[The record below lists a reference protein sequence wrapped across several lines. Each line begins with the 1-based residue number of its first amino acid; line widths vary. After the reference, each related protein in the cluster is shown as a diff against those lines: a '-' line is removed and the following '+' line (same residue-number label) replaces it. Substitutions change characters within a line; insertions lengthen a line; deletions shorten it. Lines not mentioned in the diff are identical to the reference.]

1 MPRAVSTTSSS
12 RIGLDFTAEVRRLC
26 HDVVARLE
34 EFAHVDMQRV
44 GISLC
49 RSRAD
54 GRHGLQAT
62 LTPLRFEGG
71 ARIGRRRGR
80 QYRVE
85 RCLDESG
92 RELFYVLSLY
102 LPRFCENS
110 WRDKLITVVHE
121 LWHISPQFDGDLRR
135 FAGRC
140 FAHGRSQR
148 AYDAQVSRLVD
159 RWLSASPPP
168 ELYGFLHHDFDEL
181 CRRHTTVHGTHY
193 RLPKLIPVSAA

>member
-1 MPRAVSTTSSS
+1 
-12 RIGLDFTAEVRRLC
+12 
-26 HDVVARLE
+26 
-34 EFAHVDMQRV
+34 
-44 GISLC
+44 
-49 RSRAD
+49 
-54 GRHGLQAT
+54 
-62 LTPLRFEGG
+62 
-71 ARIGRRRGR
+71 
-80 QYRVE
+80 
-85 RCLDESG
+85 
-92 RELFYVLSLY
+92 
-102 LPRFCENS
+102 
-110 WRDKLITVVHE
+110 VHE